1 MDLTKI
7 KCVPCEGGVDPMTE
21 PEIKDYL
28 GQLKLDWKVV
38 DGPPAGEAGK
48 KIVHQFEFK
57 NFKEAMKFV
66 NKIAAIAEEEQHHPD
81 IYIFYNKVRIELTTH
96 AINGL
101 FKNDFIMASKIERLV
116 AS

>member
-1 MDLTKI
+1 MDLTKV
-7 KCVPCEGGVDPMTE
+7 KCVPCEGGVDPMS
-21 PEIKDYL
+21 PNEIKDYL
-28 GQLKLDWKVV
+28 GQLKLDWKVI
-38 DGPPAGEAGK
+38 DGK

-57 NFKEAMKFV
+57 NFREAMEFV
-66 NKIAAIAEEEQHHPD
+66 NKIALIAEKEQHHPD

-101 FKNDFIMASKIERLV
+101 FKNDFIIASKIEKLV

>member
-38 DGPPAGEAGK
+38 DGK

-57 NFKEAMKFV
+57 NFKEAMEFV
-66 NKIAAIAEEEQHHPD
+66 NKIAVIAEEEQHHPD